1 MNQVKKF
8 VPVNERICYIRIAQQ
23 KLDLI
28 ILNCIAPTENAD
40 DEEKN
45 SFYNTLEATFDV
57 LPKNFI
63 RLIVGDLNAQVGRE
77 TSFGQTIGK
86 ESWHLT
92 TNNNGQKI
100 IDFCSSKDLII
111 SSTYFP
117 RKNIYKHTWS
127 APDGK
132 TKSQIDHI
140 IIDKRHKTSIRKVR
154 SYRGADGDTD
164 HYLVV
169 ATFVLKQS
177 VKWRSKKQ
185 TGKNNKLYIEKVRN
199 PKEID
204 TYQREISENLRKY
217 NLAEHES
224 DKVTL
229 WSKTKESITK
239 AAERLRGKRTKQNEN
254 HWFNLECQ
262 AAINKRIL
270 ARINMMLN
278 PTEENISEYSKLRTP
293 ANKVIRQQKRAVEK
307 RAIEDIE
314 YYKKEPRLFF
324 KKCRSIKEGFKARTN
339 SITDTNGH
347 IILEPCEIVNK
358 FQEYFEEL
366 LNNKNSRTGNNN
378 NGKYEEILY
387 HTAEPELPAPNIE
400 EIEIIIKSLKNN
412 KYPGEDNIN
421 PELLKIA
428 GKEILINIHHIIA
441 NIWNSEQVEQEWSS
455 SVICPIFK
463 KGDPTKVSNYRGIS
477 LLDTAYKVLSIAI
490 LRRIEAI
497 AIDIV
502 GKYQCGFSKG
512 RSTSDHIFTLR
523 QTMEKYYEYD
533 KDLHMIFIDFRQA
546 YDSIDREQL

>member
-1 MNQVKKF
+1 MIDEITRYKIPIVAIQEVRWLNSGSIQSGNSIIFYSGLQTGRHEKGVGFMIDKAMMNQVKKF

-28 ILNCIAPTENAD
+28 ILNCYAPTENAD

-45 SFYNTLEATFDV
+45 SFYDTLEATFDV
-57 LPKNFI
+57 LPKNCI

-77 TSFGQTIGK
+77 TSFGQTIRK

-100 IDFCSSKDLII
+100 IDFYCSKDLII

-140 IIDKRHKTSIRKVR
+140 IIDKRHKTSIRNIK

-169 ATFVLKQS
+169 ATFVLKLS
-177 VKWRSKKQ
+177 VKWRKHD
-185 TGKNNKLYIEKVRN
+185 
-199 PKEID
+199 P
-204 TYQREISENLRKY
+204 
-217 NLAEHES
+217 

-229 WSKTKESITK
+229 WSKTKKSLTK
-239 AAERLRGKRTKQNEN
+239 ATERLRGKRTKQNEN

-262 AAINKRIL
+262 AAINKRSL
-270 ARINMMLN
+270 ARQNMMLN
-278 PTEENISEYSKLRTP
+278 PTEENMSEYSQLRTL
-293 ANKVIRQQKRAVEK
+293 ANKVIRQQKRAMEK

-339 SITDTNGH
+339 FITDMNGH
-347 IILEPCEIVNK
+347 IISEPSEIVRK

-366 LNNKNSRTGNNN
+366 LNSNNSRTGMDN
-378 NGKYEEILY
+378 NGKYEEILH

-400 EIEIIIKSLKNN
+400 EIEIIIF
-412 KYPGEDNIN
+412 
-421 PELLKIA
+421 
-428 GKEILINIHHIIA
+428 
-441 NIWNSEQVEQEWSS
+441 
-455 SVICPIFK
+455 IFFYFIK
-463 KGDPTKVSNYRGIS
+463 AATTKVIGII
-477 LLDTAYKVLSIAI
+477 YNVNIK
-490 LRRIEAI
+490 
-497 AIDIV
+497 
-502 GKYQCGFSKG
+502 
-512 RSTSDHIFTLR
+512 
-523 QTMEKYYEYD
+523 
-533 KDLHMIFIDFRQA
+533 
-546 YDSIDREQL
+546 